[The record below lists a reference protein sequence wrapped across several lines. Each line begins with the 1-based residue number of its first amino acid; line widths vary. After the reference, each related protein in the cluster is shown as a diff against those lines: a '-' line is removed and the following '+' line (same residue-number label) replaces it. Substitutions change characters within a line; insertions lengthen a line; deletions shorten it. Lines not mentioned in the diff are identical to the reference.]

1 MRIGSVPVGNGAPL
15 VLIAGLN
22 VIENERATLEAA
34 ERLQDLALRHAL
46 PLVFKASFDKANRS
60 SLRSFRGPGL
70 DEGLRILARVKRVT
84 GLPILT
90 DVHGPEQA
98 KTAAGVVDCLQI
110 PAFLCRQTDL
120 IAACAA
126 TGLPINLKKGQF
138 MAPLDM
144 RNAVDKAQALG
155 APGVLV
161 TERGTT
167 FGYNNLVVDLRALP
181 LMRTFAPICFDATH
195 AVQHPGAAGD
205 ASDGDRRFVAPLAR
219 AAVAVGVDALFI
231 EAHADPDRAPC
242 DGPSQVTFDALAELL
257 AEVRRID
264 DAVRG
269 SGEGESR

>member
-1 MRIGSVPVGNGAPL
+1 MRIGSVPVGEGAPL
-15 VLIAGLN
+15 ALIAGLN

-34 ERLQDLALRHAL
+34 DRLQDLAFQHAL

-84 GLPILT
+84 GLSTLT

-98 KTAAGVVDCLQI
+98 KAAAGVVDCLQI

-126 TGLPINLKKGQF
+126 TGLPLNIKKGQF

-144 RNAVDKAQALG
+144 RNAVEKAQALG
-155 APGVLV
+155 ASGVLV
-161 TERGTT
+161 TERGTS

-181 LMRTFAPICFDATH
+181 SMRAFAPICFDATH

-205 ASDGDRRFVAPLAR
+205 ATDGDRRFVAPLAR
-219 AAVAVGVDALFI
+219 AAVAVGIDALFL

-242 DGPSQVTFDALAELL
+242 DGPSQITFGALAELL
-257 AEVRRID
+257 DEVRRID

-269 SGEGESR
+269 TGRGASL